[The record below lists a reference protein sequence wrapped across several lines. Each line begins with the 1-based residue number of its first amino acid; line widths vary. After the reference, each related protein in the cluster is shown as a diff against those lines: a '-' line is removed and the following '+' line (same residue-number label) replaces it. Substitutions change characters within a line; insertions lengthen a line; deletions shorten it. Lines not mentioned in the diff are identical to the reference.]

1 VERLEEEGEEGMV
14 HSLLSGLPE
23 LWDGDEEEQVKEE
36 EVDGE
41 GEVVIEE
48 EGVKLEELEEEEV
61 PLGHTP
67 DDPTTEEG
75 VILSA
80 PELSPTPSSSSIST
94 STLVPA
100 TDSEHITIA
109 KAEPSVDHGELESS
123 QSAPVSVFENGDIDG
138 RVEILSSSSLSE
150 EGTPNPSHTLTHSSP
165 SPSPSLTRPTSPS
178 PSSRPKRTPKIPLSA
193 LLTHADELY
202 ATYSPSHPSLCLS
215 EIMGPRS
222 VVFTWSEGVGAG
234 GEGEE
239 ADDEAENM
247 VLHPELIVFPYIEP
261 SLPSSPPSSEE
272 EEGEK
277 KPHRRKPSKPKPKP
291 KIIETRTMVVLLSA
305 VLVLGVSLAVYGIR
319 GGHHHHGGGGSGW
332 MRTGWKKF
340 GVGAGGLLVNGAGG
354 GAGERLGPGFGG

>member
-1 VERLEEEGEEGMV
+1 
-14 HSLLSGLPE
+14 
-23 LWDGDEEEQVKEE
+23 
-36 EVDGE
+36 
-41 GEVVIEE
+41 
-48 EGVKLEELEEEEV
+48 
-61 PLGHTP
+61 
-67 DDPTTEEG
+67 
-75 VILSA
+75 
-80 PELSPTPSSSSIST
+80 
-94 STLVPA
+94 
-100 TDSEHITIA
+100 
-109 KAEPSVDHGELESS
+109 
-123 QSAPVSVFENGDIDG
+123 
-138 RVEILSSSSLSE
+138 
-150 EGTPNPSHTLTHSSP
+150 
-165 SPSPSLTRPTSPS
+165 
-178 PSSRPKRTPKIPLSA
+178 
-193 LLTHADELY
+193 
-202 ATYSPSHPSLCLS
+202 
-215 EIMGPRS
+215 MGPRS

-261 SLPSSPPSSEE
+261 SLPSSPSPSEE

-332 MRTGWKKF
+332 MRTGWKKI